1 MAEIARVLAPGGRL
15 AFSVTHPTRWMFPD
29 DPGPDG
35 LTATQSYWDRR
46 PYVEVDDATG
56 VVAYVEHHR
65 TIGDWVRVLHRHGLS
80 LVDIAEP
87 EWPEDHHRVW
97 GAGPHP
103 RTAHPGDRRV
113 RRGASYVTRPQPG
126 AWVADPGVLWSILL
140 TARLV
145 ELVPPQLLDE
155 RLRRLYA
162 EHAWAE
168 PPAVLEDSAVV
179 PLQQRLA
186 GAAAESVPVA
196 VGLSGNSLVIAAHHS
211 RVDGLGLLGV
221 LAGLLDAPL
230 RSSARGVSDRAT
242 PGRVRA
248 IGARLAE
255 VAFAP
260 PARVRPAGPSPWP
273 GQDTFAMLTLPGS
286 FRTADLVHAGVAGVT
301 AYNGRHGGAERRVA
315 VAVGASRRGGDDLV
329 VADRSALIR
338 LRGLE
343 GVTRDE
349 IGRRLREAPL
359 QPAAPA
365 ARAVGGVVSLG
376 LRLLAPRLGST
387 LLVSHLGDVTASGVA
402 GLAFAPVT
410 GGGSGVSLGAVGHD
424 GATTLTLRARGRT
437 HDADGL
443 AELLEAI
450 GVAATSG

>member
-1 MAEIARVLAPGGRL
+1 MI
-15 AFSVTHPTRWMFPD
+15 
-29 DPGPDG
+29 
-35 LTATQSYWDRR
+35 R
-46 PYVEVDDATG
+46 P
-56 VVAYVEHHR
+56 
-65 TIGDWVRVLHRHGLS
+65 
-80 LVDIAEP
+80 EP
-87 EWPEDHHRVW
+87 
-97 GAGPHP
+97 
-103 RTAHPGDRRV
+103 
-113 RRGASYVTRPQPG
+113 S
-126 AWVADPGVLWSILL
+126 AWVADPSVLWNILL
-140 TARLV
+140 TARLAD
-145 ELVPPQLLDE
+145 PFPSQLLTE

-162 EHAWAE
+162 EHAWSE
-168 PPAVLEDSAVV
+168 PPAVLEDAGIV

-186 GAAAESVPVA
+186 GAAGEAIPVS
-196 VGLSGNSLVIAAHHS
+196 VGLSGSSLVIAAHHS

-221 LAGLLDAPL
+221 LAGLLDAPV

-248 IGARLAE
+248 IAARLAE

-260 PARVRPAGPSPWP
+260 PARVRPAGPSPSP
-273 GQDTFAMLTLPGS
+273 GQDTFATLTVPGS

-301 AYNGRHGGAERRVA
+301 AYNGRHGGAERRIA

-338 LRGLE
+338 LRGVE

-349 IGRRLREAPL
+349 IAHRLREAPL

-365 ARAVGGVVSLG
+365 AGAAGGVVSLG

-387 LLVSHLGDVTASGVA
+387 LLVSHLGDVTATGVV

-424 GATTLTLRARGRT
+424 GATTLTLRSRGRT

-450 GVAATSG
+450 GIAATSG